1 MFKFVADN
9 VGGAGTKRKLT
20 PGPCESCKRRH
31 KRCYHA
37 DQHERRSTSP
47 RSIPADAPQ
56 EKSVATLSRPQ
67 PDVDTTKPPTSTNF
81 SEVSTEARPRP
92 SALGPI
98 SRPSNAHV
106 RFVAS
111 LSPES
116 AFIINKPHQAGSDS
130 ISRHG
135 VGLWLGQDEEVTQE
149 AASVANDQTFLNVPR
164 QVLDGLSGQTLL
176 LSILRPALRRE
187 CLAVIPPE
195 HELGLLSDL
204 FYTKID
210 PTFPLLKDEPWEK
223 HGDIE
228 TVTLK
233 QCICLVAS
241 SDPAMR
247 PHLRLPHHDG
257 VLLQLEFRARIAA
270 AVKQTLDL
278 GFIADKIVLL
288 QVCTLMSMYTDD
300 QDFGV
305 LSTHYCA
312 QAIHYEQT
320 LGFHV
325 GWPDD
330 KAGGERSRRIFWC
343 VWVLDRL
350 NAATN
355 GRPTVIHRNDAD
367 KKVIDSISDQSP
379 SFKLLIHI
387 AQLLEHTISL
397 YRPSELARKKNP
409 DTFEELIEM
418 ASAQNL
424 SSSLLASLELFYLPA
439 VILQDR
445 SSENQSSS
453 ELQGFYA
460 TRIMAIASGEGIS
473 SLIYWPILPYAVTVA
488 ASVAYRSLR
497 RSATAYSRRRAFTL
511 FQDTCKIL
519 DDLGKTFLSARAMAR
534 LARDTMQG
542 AARIRRDSIKPSNPA
557 HSSAAEAVADEGTQD
572 SRDASQM
579 SQSGQVSRPPLP
591 PLGAAPAVSADL
603 YDQFGM
609 GSFNEYTGDAEIFGN
624 LDPSFDLGR
633 ADAFFSANLDLSIPY
648 FAEDWPVSGL
658 YTGDVG

>member
-1 MFKFVADN
+1 
-9 VGGAGTKRKLT
+9 
-20 PGPCESCKRRH
+20 
-31 KRCYHA
+31 
-37 DQHERRSTSP
+37 
-47 RSIPADAPQ
+47 
-56 EKSVATLSRPQ
+56 
-67 PDVDTTKPPTSTNF
+67 
-81 SEVSTEARPRP
+81 
-92 SALGPI
+92 
-98 SRPSNAHV
+98 V

-116 AFIINKPHQAGSDS
+116 AFIINKPQQAGSDS

-149 AASVANDQTFLNVPR
+149 AASVTNDQTFSNVPR

-367 KKVIDSISDQSP
+367 KKVMDSISDQSP

-424 SSSLLASLELFYLPA
+424 SSSLLGKAWLALS
-439 VILQDR
+439 VIR
-445 SSENQSSS
+445 
-453 ELQGFYA
+453 
-460 TRIMAIASGEGIS
+460 
-473 SLIYWPILPYAVTVA
+473 
-488 ASVAYRSLR
+488 
-497 RSATAYSRRRAFTL
+497 
-511 FQDTCKIL
+511 
-519 DDLGKTFLSARAMAR
+519 
-534 LARDTMQG
+534 
-542 AARIRRDSIKPSNPA
+542 
-557 HSSAAEAVADEGTQD
+557 
-572 SRDASQM
+572 
-579 SQSGQVSRPPLP
+579 
-591 PLGAAPAVSADL
+591 
-603 YDQFGM
+603 
-609 GSFNEYTGDAEIFGN
+609 
-624 LDPSFDLGR
+624 
-633 ADAFFSANLDLSIPY
+633 
-648 FAEDWPVSGL
+648 
-658 YTGDVG
+658 

>member
-1 MFKFVADN
+1 
-9 VGGAGTKRKLT
+9 
-20 PGPCESCKRRH
+20 
-31 KRCYHA
+31 
-37 DQHERRSTSP
+37 
-47 RSIPADAPQ
+47 
-56 EKSVATLSRPQ
+56 
-67 PDVDTTKPPTSTNF
+67 
-81 SEVSTEARPRP
+81 
-92 SALGPI
+92 
-98 SRPSNAHV
+98 V
-106 RFVAS
+106 RFVAN

-116 AFIINKPHQAGSDS
+116 AFIINKPRPEGSS
-130 ISRHG
+130 ENISRHG

-149 AASVANDQTFLNVPR
+149 TASANDQHFVSVPT

-204 FYTKID
+204 FYNKID

-233 QCICLVAS
+233 QCICLIAS
-241 SDPAMR
+241 SDPGMR

-257 VLLQLEFRARIAA
+257 ILPQLEFRARIAA

-325 GWPDD
+325 GWPDG

-355 GRPTVIHRNDAD
+355 GRPTVIHRSDAD
-367 KKVIDSISDQSP
+367 KKVMDSIADQTP
-379 SFKLLIHI
+379 SFKLLIYI

-397 YRPSELARKKNP
+397 YRPSESAQKKIP
-409 DTFEELIEM
+409 DTFEGLIEM

-424 SSSLLASLELFYLPA
+424 SGSLLGKVLPHPFC
-439 VILQDR
+439 VKHIETNGWWL
-445 SSENQSSS
+445 N
-453 ELQGFYA
+453 
-460 TRIMAIASGEGIS
+460 
-473 SLIYWPILPYAVTVA
+473 
-488 ASVAYRSLR
+488 
-497 RSATAYSRRRAFTL
+497 
-511 FQDTCKIL
+511 
-519 DDLGKTFLSARAMAR
+519 
-534 LARDTMQG
+534 
-542 AARIRRDSIKPSNPA
+542 
-557 HSSAAEAVADEGTQD
+557 
-572 SRDASQM
+572 
-579 SQSGQVSRPPLP
+579 
-591 PLGAAPAVSADL
+591 
-603 YDQFGM
+603 
-609 GSFNEYTGDAEIFGN
+609 SF
-624 LDPSFDLGR
+624 S
-633 ADAFFSANLDLSIPY
+633 
-648 FAEDWPVSGL
+648 
-658 YTGDVG
+658 